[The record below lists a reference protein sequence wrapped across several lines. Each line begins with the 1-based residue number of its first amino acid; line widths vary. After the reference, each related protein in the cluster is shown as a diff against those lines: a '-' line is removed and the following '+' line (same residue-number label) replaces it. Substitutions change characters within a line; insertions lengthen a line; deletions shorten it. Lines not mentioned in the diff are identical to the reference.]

1 MNIIV
6 KKSITNNEFR
16 DFNFF
21 LFKFLFSV
29 VMFIF
34 YYVTIRERQL
44 SQNVMIS
51 TDPDYVSNY
60 SVDLT
65 SPDQYL
71 VFIKV

>member
-16 DFNFF
+16 NFNIL

-29 VMFIF
+29 VIFIF
-34 YYVTIRERQL
+34 YYVTLRERQL

-51 TDPDYVSNY
+51 MDPDYVSIYIIY
-60 SVDLT
+60 SYVM
-65 SPDQYL
+65 Y
-71 VFIKV
+71 

>member
-16 DFNFF
+16 DFNFL

-29 VMFIF
+29 VIFIL
-34 YYVTIRERQL
+34 YVTLQERQL

-51 TDPDYVSNY
+51 MDPDYVSNY
-60 SVDLT
+60 II
-65 SPDQYL
+65 YRY
-71 VFIKV
+71 IMY

>member
-16 DFNFF
+16 DFNFL

-29 VMFIF
+29 VIFNF
-34 YYVTIRERQL
+34 YYVTLRERQL
-44 SQNVMIS
+44 SQNVKIS

-60 SVDLT
+60 II
-65 SPDQYL
+65 YRY
-71 VFIKV
+71 IMY